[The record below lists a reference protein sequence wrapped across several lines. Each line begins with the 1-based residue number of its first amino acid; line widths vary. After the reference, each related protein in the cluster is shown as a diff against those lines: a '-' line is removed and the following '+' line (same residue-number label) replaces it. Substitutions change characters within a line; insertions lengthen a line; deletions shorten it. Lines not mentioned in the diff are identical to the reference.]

1 MTKYEFMIYRVTNVS
16 EIEHG
21 KISRRQSPISGV
33 NSWNKI
39 TLLFHSK
46 QFDVYVRN
54 KHRDIGNTVWLNNAI
69 SLPRVAWKT
78 ETTVLKVSQAKDGKL
93 PYYDENKASL
103 IFPKQETPRE
113 DQLTSNDL
121 KRRQERDSWKEM

>member
-21 KISRRQSPISGV
+21 KISGTQSPISGV

-39 TLLFHSK
+39 TLLFHSM

-54 KHRDIGNTVWLNNAI
+54 KHRDIGNTV
-69 SLPRVAWKT
+69 
-78 ETTVLKVSQAKDGKL
+78 
-93 PYYDENKASL
+93 
-103 IFPKQETPRE
+103 
-113 DQLTSNDL
+113 
-121 KRRQERDSWKEM
+121 